1 VCSSVGKSGSC
12 CHSCVMNSPA
22 LFVCQGFD
30 AAVSAG
36 ANEVA
41 IFGAASEAFSQ
52 KNINCSI
59 DESLERFRPVCHK
72 AQILGIRVRG

>member
-1 VCSSVGKSGSC
+1 
-12 CHSCVMNSPA
+12 MNSPA